1 MPPPRRRLPV
11 SKEQFEMRKSGSAG
25 ALVLSTLTFCFYLAA
40 AFVILLVT
48 NAPALTFSASE
59 WRSHV

>member
-1 MPPPRRRLPV
+1 
-11 SKEQFEMRKSGSAG
+11 MRKSGSAG